1 MIQLINKPLSDNMQQ
16 HIKWEQDSAQIYF
29 AMGSWA
35 ADKGYKNTSKY
46 FYKHGDEELVHF
58 RRIIEFI
65 EDKNVLAV
73 IPEVT
78 KPDISKWNTIG
89 DLIDASMEHEKFVTD
104 GYNATGT
111 LALKNADHD
120 VYGLALE
127 FLKEQREE
135 HVVFLDLY
143 YKWKSLDNCPGCAFF
158 MDEFIG
164 ELLEEN

>member
-1 MIQLINKPLSDNMQQ
+1 MIQLINKTLADNMQQ
-16 HIKWEQDSAQIYF
+16 HVKWEQDSAQIYF
-29 AMGSWA
+29 AMGAWC
-35 ADKGYKNTSKY
+35 ADKGFLNTAKY
-46 FYKHGDEELVHF
+46 YTKHGEEELSHF
-58 RRIIEFI
+58 RRIIDFI
-65 EDKNVLAV
+65 EDKDVLAI

-135 HVVFLDLY
+135 HVIFLNLY
-143 YKWKSLDNCPGCAFF
+143 YKWKALDNCPGIAFF
-158 MDEFIG
+158 MDEYIG
-164 ELLEEN
+164 EIMEG